1 MYLQKSSF
9 REMVE
14 DLAGMWKVQG
24 VRTRISLCALVPN
37 GKELMQWI
45 SENWSSEELTTCVV
59 H

>member
-24 VRTRISLCALVPN
+24 VRTSISLCASVPN

-45 SENWSSEELTTCVV
+45 SENWSSEELITCVV

>member
-24 VRTRISLCALVPN
+24 VGTSISLCASVPN

-45 SENWSSEELTTCVV
+45 SENWSSEELITCVV